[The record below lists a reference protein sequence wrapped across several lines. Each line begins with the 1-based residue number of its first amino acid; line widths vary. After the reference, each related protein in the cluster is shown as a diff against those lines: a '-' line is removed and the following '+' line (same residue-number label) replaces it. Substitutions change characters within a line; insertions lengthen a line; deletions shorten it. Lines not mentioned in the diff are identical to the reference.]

1 MNEEE
6 NLNKKQCKVSKDLI
20 KSISYDQQEIINN
33 ILKLYNKGQPIHFD
47 PCYNVGGFYKNGV
60 VSDPVLK
67 SDINPQLESVLK
79 LDVRDLPFDAS
90 SIKSIIFDPPFIVSG
105 NSKCKMAQ
113 RYGSFSSLE
122 ELKTFYKDSLI
133 SLQRVLKHGGLLIF
147 KFQDFII
154 GRKQHLILPYIYSV
168 ARELN
173 FAVRD
178 LFILLAKN
186 RIGYQ
191 QNQNH
196 ARKYHCY
203 FLVLK
208 CNKRQDKK

>member
-1 MNEEE
+1 M
-6 NLNKKQCKVSKDLI
+6 VV
-20 KSISYDQQEIINN
+20 
-33 ILKLYNKGQPIHFD
+33 KG
-47 PCYNVGGFYKNGV
+47 
-60 VSDPVLK
+60 
-67 SDINPQLESVLK
+67 
-79 LDVRDLPFDAS
+79 
-90 SIKSIIFDPPFIVSG
+90 
-105 NSKCKMAQ
+105 
-113 RYGSFSSLE
+113 
-122 ELKTFYKDSLI
+122 
-133 SLQRVLKHGGLLIF
+133 

-191 QNQNH
+191 QSQNH

-208 CNKRQDKK
+208 CNKRQNKQES

>member
-1 MNEEE
+1 MKKLLKIVKETDNKYLNLYHAIYQYENGKVKEYEFASRRNQERLVLNNNERRA
-6 NLNKKQCKVSKDLI
+6 DA
-20 KSISYDQQEIINN
+20 
-33 ILKLYNKGQPIHFD
+33 
-47 PCYNVGGFYKNGV
+47 
-60 VSDPVLK
+60 
-67 SDINPQLESVLK
+67 
-79 LDVRDLPFDAS
+79 VR
-90 SIKSIIFDPPFIVSG
+90 
-105 NSKCKMAQ
+105 
-113 RYGSFSSLE
+113 
-122 ELKTFYKDSLI
+122 
-133 SLQRVLKHGGLLIF
+133 
-147 KFQDFII
+147 
-154 GRKQHLILPYIYSV
+154 ILPYIYSV

-173 FAVRD
+173 FAVFD